1 MSGAPSGRGRGA
13 VSCAQ
18 RVGEVAV
25 GDGGIEARGGMLLGS
40 RCWEGVE
47 GDVAGFCL
55 TFGAGPSFWYFCP
68 SAIELA
74 LECASGVCSSPLFSC
89 LCLGG
94 ALVFS
99 IWHRTGLTAGSR
111 TSLYMFLVVC
121 MLLCIARSIAC
132 YARSY

>member
-94 ALVFS
+94 ALVFDLAS
-99 IWHRTGLTAGSR
+99 YRTDRRFT
-111 TSLYMFLVVC
+111 YFV
-121 MLLCIARSIAC
+121 I
-132 YARSY
+132 